1 MLMYKKITTIVLLAL
16 MLPLQIFAQSDNVK
30 TSPLW
35 RLTGNI
41 IDKENHDILIGAH
54 VSIKELNLIT
64 VTDEN
69 GNFKFE
75 DIKKGTYTLEATY
88 LGFKKYSSDIKID
101 KDTKIKIAMTMDY
114 MMEDEVI
121 VTASRIGEKT
131 PLTYSE
137 INSEELKRSNQGADL
152 PFLLQNTPSVV
163 VTSDAGAGVG
173 YTSMRVRGSDL
184 TRINVTL
191 NGIPVNDAES
201 NLVYFVDLPDLASS
215 VDNIQIQRGVGNSSN
230 GAAAF
235 GASINIKTDEQTI
248 EPFARLSSTVGS
260 FNTLKNTINFSSGRN
275 KNGFN
280 FNGRISKINSDG
292 YIDRAYS
299 DLFSYQL
306 SASWSDENDFL
317 KFMIMNGK
325 EETYQA
331 WNGTPKDSLE
341 TNPTFNP
348 SGMMYDK
355 DGNFI
360 GYYENEIDK
369 YDQTYYQLHY
379 AHSFSPRLTLTASAF
394 LTVGKGYYEN
404 YKNDKK
410 LSSYGIP
417 ALIIGDTIIERVNLI
432 QQKWLDNKYYG
443 FNIALNQK
451 AGKLDIDYGASW
463 NRYDGNHFGIVN
475 WAENAIPL
483 NYKWYENTGNKEYY
497 NIYVSTNYEFN
508 QYLNFFAEM
517 QYRHINYV
525 IDGIHDDLNDITQQ
539 HIFNFWNPKGGLFY
553 TINENNSA
561 YFSVA
566 YSNREPNRD
575 IYTDADELQRER
587 ITHEK
592 LIDYELGYSFINR
605 KMNINANF
613 FYMDYRDQLVLT
625 GEINNVGNAI
635 MTNVDKSYR
644 FGLEGSAAFLFN
656 RYFALDFNFALSRN
670 KILNFV
676 DFVDDYDSDWNYLG
690 QKETNLGTTDIS
702 FSPNLIAGLN
712 LKFTPINHLDIVFQ
726 EKYVGRQFI
735 DNTSNISRSLD
746 PYFISN
752 VNINYEWKQSLF
764 KDLNFNLAI
773 NNILSSRYCSNAW
786 VYKALVGGEE
796 YIEDGYFSQAG
807 INFMFSVIIGI

>member
-1 MLMYKKITTIVLLAL
+1 MLMLKQITSIIIIAVLMPLNLLA
-16 MLPLQIFAQSDNVK
+16 QFSISGNV
-30 TSPLW
+30 
-35 RLTGNI
+35 
-41 IDKENHDILIGAH
+41 IDKENHEVLIGAH
-54 VSIKELNLIT
+54 VSLKELNLIT
-64 VTDEN
+64 VTDNN

-75 DIKKGTYTLEATY
+75 NIKKGTYTLKATY
-88 LGFKKYSSDIKID
+88 LGFKTYSTDVKVT
-101 KDTKIKIAMTMDY
+101 KDTKINIAMTMEVL
-114 MMEDEVI
+114 MEDEVI
-121 VTASRIGEKT
+121 VTASRVGDKT

-137 INSEELKRSNQGADL
+137 IDSEELRRSNQGSDL

-173 YTSMRVRGSDL
+173 YTGMRIRGSDL

-235 GASINIKTDEQTI
+235 GASINIKTDEQTT
-248 EPFARLSSTVGS
+248 EPFARLSSTFGS

-275 KNGFN
+275 NNGFN

-331 WNGTPKDSLE
+331 WNGTPKDSLA

-355 DGNFI
+355 DGNFL

-369 YDQTYYQLHY
+369 YDQSYYQIHY
-379 AHSFSPRLTLTASAF
+379 AHSFSQNMTLTASTF
-394 LTVGKGYYEN
+394 LTTGKGYYEN
-404 YKNDKK
+404 YKNDKSF
-410 LSSYGIP
+410 SSYGLP
-417 ALIIGDTIIERVNLI
+417 SFVIGDTIIESVNLV

-443 FNIALNQK
+443 FNIAMNHKVGRFDLN
-451 AGKLDIDYGASW
+451 YGGSW
-463 NRYDGNHFGIVN
+463 NRYDGDHFGIIN
-475 WAENAIPL
+475 WAEYGVPL
-483 NYKWYENTGNKEYY
+483 NYRWYENTGNKQYY
-497 NIYVSTNYEFN
+497 NAFISANYE
-508 QYLNFFAEM
+508 LNRHLNLFAEM
-517 QYRHINYV
+517 QYRHINYS
-525 IDGIHDDLNDITQQ
+525 IEGIHDDLNDVTQQ
-539 HIFNFWNPKGGLFY
+539 HLFNFWNPKGGIFY
-553 TINENNSA
+553 SINDNNSA

-575 IYTDADELQRER
+575 IYTDADEIQRER
-587 ITHEK
+587 VTHEK
-592 LIDYELGYSFINR
+592 LTDYELGYSYRNR
-605 KMNINANF
+605 KIALNTNI
-613 FYMDYRDQLVLT
+613 FYMDYKDQLVMT
-625 GEINNVGNAI
+625 GEINNVGNTI

-644 FGLEGSAAFLFN
+644 LGLEGSAAFQFN
-656 RYFALDFNFALSRN
+656 RYFALDFNFALSQN
-670 KILNFV
+670 KILNYV
-676 DFVDDYDSDWNYLG
+676 DYVDNYDADWNYLG
-690 QKETNLGTTDIS
+690 QIENNLGTTDIS
-702 FSPNLIAGLN
+702 FSPNIIGGLN
-712 LKFTPINHLDIVFQ
+712 FKVTPINHLDIVFQ
-726 EKYVGRQFI
+726 EKYVGRQYI
-735 DNTSNISRSLD
+735 DNTSTLSRSLD
-746 PYFISN
+746 PYFVSN
-752 VNINYEWKQSLF
+752 VNINYEWKQTLF
-764 KDLNFNLAI
+764 KDLNFNLSV
-773 NNILSSRYCSNAW
+773 NNIFNSKYCSNAW
-786 VYKALVGGEE
+786 VYKAAVGGEE

>member
-1 MLMYKKITTIVLLAL
+1 MLKQITAIIIIAVLMPLNLLA
-16 MLPLQIFAQSDNVK
+16 QFSISGNV
-30 TSPLW
+30 
-35 RLTGNI
+35 
-41 IDKENHDILIGAH
+41 IDKENHEVLIGAH
-54 VSIKELNLIT
+54 VSLKELNLIT
-64 VTDEN
+64 VTDNN

-75 DIKKGTYTLEATY
+75 NIKKGTYTLKATY
-88 LGFKKYSSDIKID
+88 LGFKTYSTDVKVT
-101 KDTKIKIAMTMDY
+101 KDTKINIAMTMEVL
-114 MMEDEVI
+114 MEDEVI
-121 VTASRIGEKT
+121 VTASRVGDKT

-137 INSEELKRSNQGADL
+137 IDSEELRRSNQGSDL

-173 YTSMRVRGSDL
+173 YTGMRIRGSDL

-235 GASINIKTDEQTI
+235 GASINIKTDEQTT
-248 EPFARLSSTVGS
+248 EPFARLSSTFGS

-275 KNGFN
+275 NNGFN

-331 WNGTPKDSLE
+331 WNGTPKDSLA

-355 DGNFI
+355 DGNFL

-369 YDQTYYQLHY
+369 YDQSYYQIHY
-379 AHSFSPRLTLTASAF
+379 AHSFSENLTLTASAF
-394 LTVGKGYYEN
+394 LTTGKGYYEN
-404 YKNDKK
+404 YKNDKSF
-410 LSSYGIP
+410 SSYGLP
-417 ALIIGDTIIERVNLI
+417 SFVIGDTIIESVNLV

-443 FNIALNQK
+443 FNIAMNHKVGRFDLN
-451 AGKLDIDYGASW
+451 YGGSW
-463 NRYDGNHFGIVN
+463 NRYDGDHFGIIN
-475 WAENAIPL
+475 WAEYGVPL
-483 NYKWYENTGNKEYY
+483 NYRWYENTGNKQYY
-497 NIYVSTNYEFN
+497 NAFISANYE
-508 QYLNFFAEM
+508 LNSHLNLFAEM
-517 QYRHINYV
+517 QYRHIDYS
-525 IDGIHDDLNDITQQ
+525 IDGIHDDLNDVTQQ
-539 HIFNFWNPKGGLFY
+539 HLFNFWNPKGGIFY
-553 TINENNSA
+553 SINDNNSA

-575 IYTDADELQRER
+575 IYTDADEIQRER
-587 ITHEK
+587 VTHEK
-592 LIDYELGYSFINR
+592 LTDYELGYSYRNR
-605 KMNINANF
+605 KIALNANL
-613 FYMDYRDQLVLT
+613 FYMDYKDQLVMT
-625 GEINNVGNAI
+625 GEINNVGNTI

-644 FGLEGSAAFLFN
+644 LGLEGSAAFQFN
-656 RYFALDFNFALSRN
+656 RYFALDFNFALSQN
-670 KILNFV
+670 KILNYV
-676 DFVDDYDSDWNYLG
+676 DYVDNYDADWNYLG
-690 QKETNLGTTDIS
+690 QIENNLGTTDIS
-702 FSPNLIAGLN
+702 FSPNIIGGLN
-712 LKFTPINHLDIVFQ
+712 FKVTPINHLDIVFQ
-726 EKYVGRQFI
+726 EKYVGRQYI
-735 DNTSNISRSLD
+735 DNTSTLSRSLD
-746 PYFISN
+746 PYFVSN
-752 VNINYEWKQSLF
+752 VNINYEWKQTLF
-764 KDLNFNLAI
+764 KDLNFNLSV
-773 NNILSSRYCSNAW
+773 NNIFNSKYCSNAW
-786 VYKALVGGEE
+786 VYKAAVSGEE

>member
-1 MLMYKKITTIVLLAL
+1 MLKQITATIIIAFLMPLNLLA
-16 MLPLQIFAQSDNVK
+16 QF
-30 TSPLW
+30 
-35 RLTGNI
+35 NI
-41 IDKENHDILIGAH
+41 SGKVIDKENHDILIGAH
-54 VSIKELNLIT
+54 VSLKELNLIT

-69 GNFKFE
+69 GDFIFE
-75 DIKKGTYTLEATY
+75 NIDKGTYTLEATY
-88 LGFKKYSSDIKID
+88 LGFKNYSSDIKVVNN
-101 KDTKIKIAMTMDY
+101 TKIKIAMSIDS
-114 MMEDEVI
+114 MMEDEII
-121 VTASRIGEKT
+121 VTSSRVGEKT

-137 INSEELKRSNQGADL
+137 ISSEELKRSNQGADL

-235 GASINIKTDEQTI
+235 GASINIKTDEQTT
-248 EPFARLSSTVGS
+248 EPFARLSSTFGS

-275 KNGFN
+275 DNGFN

-306 SASWSDENDFL
+306 SASWSDENDFI

-331 WNGTPKDSLE
+331 WNGTPKDSLA

-369 YDQTYYQLHY
+369 YDQSYYQIHY
-379 AHSFSPRLTLTASAF
+379 AHSFSQNMTLTASAF
-394 LTVGKGYYEN
+394 LTTGKGYYEN
-404 YKNDKK
+404 YKNDKSF
-410 LSSYGIP
+410 SSYGLP
-417 ALIIGDTIIERVNLI
+417 FFVIGDTVIESVNLI

-443 FNIALNQK
+443 FNIAMNHKVRRFDLN
-451 AGKLDIDYGASW
+451 YGGSW
-463 NRYDGNHFGIVN
+463 NRYDGDHFGIIN
-475 WAENAIPL
+475 WAEYGVPL
-483 NYKWYENTGNKEYY
+483 NYRWYENTGNKQYY
-497 NIYVSTNYEFN
+497 NAFISANYE
-508 QYLNFFAEM
+508 LNRHLNLFAEM
-517 QYRHINYV
+517 QYRHINYS
-525 IDGIHDDLNDITQQ
+525 IDGIHDDLNDVTQQ
-539 HIFNFWNPKGGLFY
+539 HLFNFWNPKGGIFY
-553 TINENNSA
+553 SINDNNSA

-575 IYTDADELQRER
+575 IYTDADEIQRER
-587 ITHEK
+587 VTHEK
-592 LIDYELGYSFINR
+592 LIDYELGYSYRNR
-605 KMNINANF
+605 KMALNANI
-613 FYMDYRDQLVLT
+613 FYMDYKDQLVMT
-625 GEINNVGNAI
+625 GEINNVGNTI

-644 FGLEGSAAFLFN
+644 LGLEGSAAFQFN
-656 RYFALDFNFALSRN
+656 RYFALDFNFALSQN
-670 KILNFV
+670 KILNYV
-676 DFVDDYDSDWNYLG
+676 DYVDNYDADWNYLG
-690 QKETNLGTTDIS
+690 QIEDNLGATDIS
-702 FSPNLIAGLN
+702 FSPNIIGGLN
-712 LKFTPINHLDIVFQ
+712 FKVTPINHLDIVFQ
-726 EKYVGRQFI
+726 EKYVGRQYI
-735 DNTSNISRSLD
+735 DNTSTLSRSLD
-746 PYFISN
+746 PYFVSN
-752 VNINYEWKQSLF
+752 VNINYEWKQTLF
-764 KDLNFNLAI
+764 RDLNFNLSV
-773 NNILSSRYCSNAW
+773 NNIFNSKYCSNAW
-786 VYKALVGGEE
+786 VYKAIVGGEE

-807 INFMFSVIIGI
+807 INFMFSVIVGI

>member
-1 MLMYKKITTIVLLAL
+1 MSKQITTTIIIAVLMPLNLLA
-16 MLPLQIFAQSDNVK
+16 QF
-30 TSPLW
+30 
-35 RLTGNI
+35 NI
-41 IDKENHDILIGAH
+41 SGKVIDKENHDILIGAH
-54 VSIKELNLIT
+54 VSLNELNLIT

-69 GNFKFE
+69 GNFSFE
-75 DIKKGTYTLEATY
+75 NIKKGTYTLEATY
-88 LGFKKYSSDIKID
+88 LGFKTYSTDIKVT
-101 KDTKIKIAMTMDY
+101 KDTKINIAMIMSSL
-114 MMEDEVI
+114 MEDEVI
-121 VTASRIGEKT
+121 VTASRVGEKT

-137 INSEELKRSNQGADL
+137 ISSEELKRSNQGADL

-173 YTSMRVRGSDL
+173 YTGMRIRGSDL

-235 GASINIKTDEQTI
+235 GASINIKTDEQTT
-248 EPFARLSSTVGS
+248 EPFARLSSTFGS

-275 KNGFN
+275 NNGFN

-317 KFMIMNGK
+317 KLMIMNGK

-331 WNGTPKDSLE
+331 WNGTPKDSLA

-369 YDQTYYQLHY
+369 YDQSYYQIHY
-379 AHSFSPRLTLTASAF
+379 AHSFSQNMTLTASAF
-394 LTVGKGYYEN
+394 LTTGKGYYEN
-404 YKNDKK
+404 YKNDKSF
-410 LSSYGIP
+410 SSYGLP
-417 ALIIGDTIIERVNLI
+417 SFVIGDTVIESVNLI

-443 FNIALNQK
+443 FNIAMNHKIGRFDLN
-451 AGKLDIDYGASW
+451 YGGSW
-463 NRYDGNHFGIVN
+463 NRYDGDHFGIIN
-475 WAENAIPL
+475 WAEYGVPL
-483 NYKWYENTGNKEYY
+483 NYRWYENNGNKQYY
-497 NIYVSTNYEFN
+497 NAFISANYE
-508 QYLNFFAEM
+508 LNGHLNLFAEM
-517 QYRHINYV
+517 QYRHINYS
-525 IDGIHDDLNDITQQ
+525 IEGIHDDLNDVTQQ
-539 HIFNFWNPKGGLFY
+539 HLFNFWNPKGGIFY
-553 TINENNSA
+553 SINDNNSA

-575 IYTDADELQRER
+575 IYTDADEIQRER
-587 ITHEK
+587 VTHEK
-592 LIDYELGYSFINR
+592 LTDYELGYSYRNR
-605 KMNINANF
+605 KMALNTNI
-613 FYMDYRDQLVLT
+613 FYMDYKDQLVMT
-625 GEINNVGNAI
+625 GEINNVGNTI

-644 FGLEGSAAFLFN
+644 LGLEGSAAFQFN
-656 RYFALDFNFALSRN
+656 RYFALDFNFALSQN
-670 KILNFV
+670 KILNYV
-676 DFVDDYDSDWNYLG
+676 DYVDNYDADWNYLG
-690 QKETNLGTTDIS
+690 QIENNLGTTDIS
-702 FSPNLIAGLN
+702 FSPNIIGGFN
-712 LKFTPINHLDIVFQ
+712 FKVTPINHLDIVFQ
-726 EKYVGRQFI
+726 EKYVGRQYI
-735 DNTSNISRSLD
+735 DNTSTLSRSLD
-746 PYFISN
+746 PYFVSN
-752 VNINYEWKQSLF
+752 VNINYEWKQTLF
-764 KDLNFNLAI
+764 KDLNFNLSV
-773 NNILSSRYCSNAW
+773 NNIFNSKYCSNAW
-786 VYKALVGGEE
+786 VYKAAVGGEE

>member
-1 MLMYKKITTIVLLAL
+1 MLKQITTIIIMAILLPSNLLA
-16 MLPLQIFAQSDNVK
+16 QFNINGNV
-30 TSPLW
+30 
-35 RLTGNI
+35 
-41 IDKENHDILIGAH
+41 IDKENHEILIGAH

-69 GNFKFE
+69 GDFRFE
-75 DIKKGTYTLEATY
+75 NIKKGTYTLEATY
-88 LGFKKYSSDIKID
+88 LGFKTYSSDIKVVN
-101 KDTKIKIAMTMDY
+101 DTKIKIAMTTDS

-121 VTASRIGEKT
+121 VTSSRVGEKT

-137 INSEELKRSNQGADL
+137 IDSEELKRSNQGADL

-173 YTSMRVRGSDL
+173 YTGMRIRGSDL

-235 GASINIKTDEQTI
+235 GASINIKTDEQTS
-248 EPFARLSSTVGS
+248 EPFARLSSTFGS
-260 FNTLKNTINFSSGRN
+260 FNTLKNTLNFSSGRD

-331 WNGTPKDSLE
+331 WNGTPKDSLA

-369 YDQTYYQLHY
+369 YDQSYYQLHY
-379 AHSFSPRLTLTASAF
+379 AHSFTQNLTLTASAF
-394 LTVGKGYYEN
+394 LTTGKGYYEN
-404 YKNDKK
+404 YKNDKSF
-410 LSSYGIP
+410 SSYGLP
-417 ALIIGDTIIERVNLI
+417 NLVIGDSIIERLNLI

-443 FNIALNQK
+443 FNLALNHK
-451 AGKLDIDYGASW
+451 VGRLDLNYGGSW
-463 NRYDGNHFGIVN
+463 NRYDGDHFGIIN
-475 WAENAIPL
+475 WAEYGVPL
-483 NYKWYENTGNKEYY
+483 NYRWYENTGNKEYY
-497 NIYVSTNYEFN
+497 NAYISANYELN
-508 QYLNFFAEM
+508 RHLNFFAEM
-517 QYRHINYV
+517 QYRHINYS
-525 IDGIHDDLNDITQQ
+525 IDGIHDDLNDITQN
-539 HIFNFWNPKGGLFY
+539 HVFNFWNPKGGIFY
-553 TINENNSA
+553 SINDNNSA

-587 ITHEK
+587 VTHEK
-592 LIDYELGYSFINR
+592 LTDYELGYSYRNR
-605 KMNINANF
+605 KMAFNTNL
-613 FYMDYRDQLVLT
+613 FYMDYKDQLVMT
-625 GEINNVGNAI
+625 GEINNVGNTI

-644 FGLEGSAAFLFN
+644 FGLEGSAAFQFN
-656 RYFALDFNFALSRN
+656 RYFALDFNFALSQN
-670 KILNFV
+670 KILNYV
-676 DFVDDYDSDWNYLG
+676 DYVDNYDADWNYLG
-690 QKETNLGTTDIS
+690 QIENHIGTDAASHVPTTDIS
-702 FSPNLIAGLN
+702 FSPNIIGGLN
-712 LKFTPINHLDIVFQ
+712 LKVTPINHLDIIFQ

-735 DNTSNISRSLD
+735 DNTSTLSRSLD
-746 PYFISN
+746 PYFVSN
-752 VNINYEWKQSLF
+752 VVINYEWKQTLF
-764 KDLNFNLAI
+764 KDLNFNLSV
-773 NNILSSRYCSNAW
+773 NNIFNNRYCSNAW
-786 VYKALVGGEE
+786 VYKAMVGGEE

-807 INFMFSVIIGI
+807 INFMFSVIVGI

>member
-1 MLMYKKITTIVLLAL
+1 MLKQITATIIIAFLMPLNLLA
-16 MLPLQIFAQSDNVK
+16 QF
-30 TSPLW
+30 
-35 RLTGNI
+35 NI
-41 IDKENHDILIGAH
+41 SGKVIDKENHDILIGAH
-54 VSIKELNLIT
+54 VSLKELNLIT

-69 GNFKFE
+69 GDFIFE
-75 DIKKGTYTLEATY
+75 NIDKGTYTLEATY
-88 LGFKKYSSDIKID
+88 LGFKNYSSDIKVVNN
-101 KDTKIKIAMTMDY
+101 TKIKIAMSIDS
-114 MMEDEVI
+114 MMEDEII
-121 VTASRIGEKT
+121 VTSSRVGEKT

-137 INSEELKRSNQGADL
+137 ISSEELKRSNQGADL

-235 GASINIKTDEQTI
+235 GASINIKTDEQTT
-248 EPFARLSSTVGS
+248 EPFARLSSTFGS

-275 KNGFN
+275 DNGFN

-331 WNGTPKDSLE
+331 WNGTPKDSLA

-369 YDQTYYQLHY
+369 YDQSYYQIHY
-379 AHSFSPRLTLTASAF
+379 AHSFSQNMTLTASAF
-394 LTVGKGYYEN
+394 LTTGKGYYEN
-404 YKNDKK
+404 YKNDKSF
-410 LSSYGIP
+410 SSYGLP
-417 ALIIGDTIIERVNLI
+417 FFVIGDTVIESVNLI

-443 FNIALNQK
+443 FNIAMNHKVGRFDLN
-451 AGKLDIDYGASW
+451 YGGSW
-463 NRYDGNHFGIVN
+463 NRYDGDHFGIIN
-475 WAENAIPL
+475 WAEYGVPL
-483 NYKWYENTGNKEYY
+483 NYRWYENTGNKQYY
-497 NIYVSTNYEFN
+497 NTFISANYE
-508 QYLNFFAEM
+508 LNKHLNLFAEM
-517 QYRHINYV
+517 QYRHINYS
-525 IDGIHDDLNDITQQ
+525 IEGIHDDLNDVTQ
-539 HIFNFWNPKGGLFY
+539 HHLFNFWNPKGGIFY
-553 TINENNSA
+553 SINDNNSA

-575 IYTDADELQRER
+575 IYTDADEIQRER
-587 ITHEK
+587 VTHEK
-592 LIDYELGYSFINR
+592 LTDYELGYSYINR
-605 KMNINANF
+605 KMALNANI
-613 FYMDYRDQLVLT
+613 FYMDYKDQLVMT
-625 GEINNVGNAI
+625 GEINNVGNTI

-644 FGLEGSAAFLFN
+644 LGLEGSAAFQFN
-656 RYFALDFNFALSRN
+656 RYFALDFNFALSQN
-670 KILNFV
+670 KILNYV
-676 DFVDDYDSDWNYLG
+676 DYVDNYDADWNYLG
-690 QKETNLGTTDIS
+690 QIEDNLGATDIS
-702 FSPNLIAGLN
+702 FSPNIIGGLN
-712 LKFTPINHLDIVFQ
+712 FKVTPINHLDIVFQ
-726 EKYVGRQFI
+726 EKYVGRQYI
-735 DNTSNISRSLD
+735 DNTSTLSRSLD
-746 PYFISN
+746 PYFVSN
-752 VNINYEWKQSLF
+752 VNINYEWKQTLF
-764 KDLNFNLAI
+764 KDLNFNLSV
-773 NNILSSRYCSNAW
+773 NNIFNSKYCSNAW
-786 VYKALVGGEE
+786 VYKAIVGGEE

-807 INFMFSVIIGI
+807 INFMFSVIVGI

>member
-1 MLMYKKITTIVLLAL
+1 MLKQITSIIIIAVLMPLNLLA
-16 MLPLQIFAQSDNVK
+16 QFTISGNV
-30 TSPLW
+30 
-35 RLTGNI
+35 
-41 IDKENHDILIGAH
+41 IDKENHEVLIGAH
-54 VSIKELNLIT
+54 VSLKELNLIT
-64 VTDEN
+64 VTDNN

-75 DIKKGTYTLEATY
+75 NIKKGTYTLKATY
-88 LGFKKYSSDIKID
+88 LGFKTYSTDVKVT
-101 KDTKIKIAMTMDY
+101 KDTKINIAMTMEVL
-114 MMEDEVI
+114 MEDEVI
-121 VTASRIGEKT
+121 VTASRVGDKT

-137 INSEELKRSNQGADL
+137 IDSEELRRSNQGSDL

-173 YTSMRVRGSDL
+173 YTGMRIRGSDL

-235 GASINIKTDEQTI
+235 GASINIKTDEQTT
-248 EPFARLSSTVGS
+248 EPFARLSSTFGS

-275 KNGFN
+275 NNGFN

-331 WNGTPKDSLE
+331 WNGTPKDSLA

-369 YDQTYYQLHY
+369 YDQSYYQIHY
-379 AHSFSPRLTLTASAF
+379 AHSFSQNMTLTASAF
-394 LTVGKGYYEN
+394 LTTGKGYYEN
-404 YKNDKK
+404 YKNDKSF
-410 LSSYGIP
+410 SSYGLP
-417 ALIIGDTIIERVNLI
+417 SFVIGDTVIESVNLI

-443 FNIALNQK
+443 FNIAMNHKIGRFDLN
-451 AGKLDIDYGASW
+451 YGGSW
-463 NRYDGNHFGIVN
+463 NRYDGDHFGIIN
-475 WAENAIPL
+475 WAEYGVPL
-483 NYKWYENTGNKEYY
+483 NYRWYENNGNKQYY
-497 NIYVSTNYEFN
+497 NAFISANYE
-508 QYLNFFAEM
+508 LNGHLNLFAEM
-517 QYRHINYV
+517 QYRHINYS
-525 IDGIHDDLNDITQQ
+525 IEGIHDDLNDVTQQ
-539 HIFNFWNPKGGLFY
+539 HLFNFWNPKGGIFY
-553 TINENNSA
+553 SINDNNSA

-575 IYTDADELQRER
+575 IYTDADEIQRER
-587 ITHEK
+587 VTHEK
-592 LIDYELGYSFINR
+592 LTDYELGYSYRNR
-605 KMNINANF
+605 KMALNTNI
-613 FYMDYRDQLVLT
+613 FYMDYKDQLVMT
-625 GEINNVGNAI
+625 GEINNVGNTI

-644 FGLEGSAAFLFN
+644 LGLEGSAAFQFN
-656 RYFALDFNFALSRN
+656 RYFALDFNFALSQN
-670 KILNFV
+670 KILNYV
-676 DFVDDYDSDWNYLG
+676 DYVDNYDADWNYLG
-690 QKETNLGTTDIS
+690 QIENNLGTTDIS
-702 FSPNLIAGLN
+702 FSPNIIGGFN
-712 LKFTPINHLDIVFQ
+712 FKVTPINHLDIVFQ
-726 EKYVGRQFI
+726 EKYVGRQYI
-735 DNTSNISRSLD
+735 DNTSTLSRSLD
-746 PYFISN
+746 PYFVSN
-752 VNINYEWKQSLF
+752 VNINYEWKQTLF
-764 KDLNFNLAI
+764 KDLNFNLSV
-773 NNILSSRYCSNAW
+773 NNIFNSKYCSNAW
-786 VYKALVGGEE
+786 VYKAAVGGEE

>member
-1 MLMYKKITTIVLLAL
+1 MYRIIKLVVLLTF
-16 MLPLQIFAQSDNVK
+16 MIPLQIVAQFN
-30 TSPLW
+30 
-35 RLTGNI
+35 LTGNI
-41 IDKENHDILIGAH
+41 IDKDNHETLVGAH
-54 VSIKELNLIT
+54 ISLKELNIIT

-75 DIKKGTYTLEATY
+75 DIKKGTYTLEASY
-88 LGFKKYSSDIKID
+88 LGFKKYSNDIKIV
-101 KDTKIKIAMTMDY
+101 KDTKIKIAMTTDS

-121 VTASRIGEKT
+121 VTASRVGEKT

-152 PFLLQNTPSVV
+152 PFLLQNTPSVI

-191 NGIPVNDAES
+191 NGVPINDAES

-235 GASINIKTDEQTI
+235 GASINIKTDEQTT
-248 EPFARLSSTVGS
+248 EPYARLSSTIGS

-275 KNGFN
+275 TNGFN

-306 SASWSDENDFL
+306 SASWSNENNFI

-325 EETYQA
+325 EQTYQA

-348 SGMMYDK
+348 AGIMYDK
-355 DGNFI
+355 NGNFI

-369 YDQTYYQLHY
+369 YNQTYYQLHY
-379 AHSFSPRLTLTASAF
+379 AHSFNENLTLSASAF
-394 LTVGKGYYEN
+394 LTTGKGYYEN

-410 LSSYGIP
+410 LSSYGLPSIK
-417 ALIIGDTIIERVNLI
+417 IGDTVIENVNLV
-432 QQKWLDNKYYG
+432 QQKWLDNRFYG

-451 AGKLDIDYGASW
+451 AGKFDINYGCSW
-463 NRYDGNHFGIVN
+463 NLYDGDHFGIIN
-475 WAENAIPL
+475 WAEYGVPL

-497 NIYVSTNYEFN
+497 NIYISSNYE
-508 QYLNFFAEM
+508 LNHNLNLFAEM
-517 QYRHINYV
+517 QYRHINYN
-525 IDGIHDDLNDITQQ
+525 INGLHDDLNDITQS
-539 HIFNFWNPKGGLFY
+539 HKFDFWNPKGGIFY
-553 TINENNSA
+553 TINDKNNA
-561 YFSVA
+561 YFSIA

-575 IYTDADELQRER
+575 IYTDADETQRENV
-587 ITHEK
+587 THEK
-592 LIDYELGYSFINR
+592 LIDYELGYSYKNKISNL
-605 KMNINANF
+605 NANL
-613 FYMDYRDQLVLT
+613 FYMDYKDQLVMT
-625 GEINNVGNAI
+625 GEINNVGNTI
-635 MTNVDKSYR
+635 MMNVDNSYR
-644 FGLEGSAAFLFN
+644 FGIEGSAAFLFN
-656 RYFALDFNFALSRN
+656 RFIALDFNIALSQN

-676 DFVDDYDSDWNYLG
+676 DFVDEYDVNWNYLG

-702 FSPNLIAGLN
+702 FSPNIIAGLN
-712 LKFTPINHLDIVFQ
+712 LKIKPIRHLDIVFQ
-726 EKYVGRQFI
+726 ERYVGRQYI
-735 DNTSNISRSLD
+735 DNTSSLSRSLD
-746 PYFISN
+746 PYFVSN

-764 KDLNFNLAI
+764 KDLNFNLSI
-773 NNILSSRYCSNAW
+773 NNIFNEKYCSNAW
-786 VYKALVGGEE
+786 VYKAIVNSEE
-796 YIEDGYFSQAG
+796 YIEDGYFPQAG
-807 INFMFSVIIGI
+807 INFMLSVSIGI

>member
-1 MLMYKKITTIVLLAL
+1 MLKQITATIIIAFLMPLNLLA
-16 MLPLQIFAQSDNVK
+16 QF
-30 TSPLW
+30 
-35 RLTGNI
+35 NI
-41 IDKENHDILIGAH
+41 SGKVIDKENHDILIGAH
-54 VSIKELNLIT
+54 VSLKELNLIT

-69 GNFKFE
+69 GDFIFE
-75 DIKKGTYTLEATY
+75 NIDKGTYTLEATY
-88 LGFKKYSSDIKID
+88 LGFKNYSSDIKVVNN
-101 KDTKIKIAMTMDY
+101 TKIKIAMSIDS
-114 MMEDEVI
+114 MMEDEII
-121 VTASRIGEKT
+121 VTSSRVGEKT

-137 INSEELKRSNQGADL
+137 ISSEELKRSNQGADL

-235 GASINIKTDEQTI
+235 GASINIKTDEQTT
-248 EPFARLSSTVGS
+248 EPFARLSSTFGS

-275 KNGFN
+275 DNGFN

-306 SASWSDENDFL
+306 SASWSDENDFI

-331 WNGTPKDSLE
+331 WNGTPKDSLA

-369 YDQTYYQLHY
+369 YDQSYYQIHY
-379 AHSFSPRLTLTASAF
+379 AHSFSQNMTLTASAF
-394 LTVGKGYYEN
+394 LTTGKGYYEN
-404 YKNDKK
+404 YKNDKSF
-410 LSSYGIP
+410 SSYGLP
-417 ALIIGDTIIERVNLI
+417 FFVIGDTVIESVNLI

-443 FNIALNQK
+443 FNIAMNHKVRRFDLN
-451 AGKLDIDYGASW
+451 YGGSW
-463 NRYDGNHFGIVN
+463 NRYDGDHFGIIN
-475 WAENAIPL
+475 WAEYGVPL
-483 NYKWYENTGNKEYY
+483 NYRWYENTGNKQYY
-497 NIYVSTNYEFN
+497 NTFISANYE
-508 QYLNFFAEM
+508 LNKHLNLFAEM
-517 QYRHINYV
+517 QYRHINYS
-525 IDGIHDDLNDITQQ
+525 IEGIHDDLNDVTQ
-539 HIFNFWNPKGGLFY
+539 HHLFNFWNPKGGIFY
-553 TINENNSA
+553 SINDNNSA

-575 IYTDADELQRER
+575 IYTDADEIQRER
-587 ITHEK
+587 VTHEK
-592 LIDYELGYSFINR
+592 LIDYELGYSYRNR
-605 KMNINANF
+605 KMALNANI
-613 FYMDYRDQLVLT
+613 FYMDYKDQLVMT
-625 GEINNVGNAI
+625 GEINNVGNTI

-644 FGLEGSAAFLFN
+644 LGLEGSAAFQFN
-656 RYFALDFNFALSRN
+656 RYFALDFNFALSQN
-670 KILNFV
+670 KILNYV
-676 DFVDDYDSDWNYLG
+676 DYVDNYDADWNYLG
-690 QKETNLGTTDIS
+690 QIEDNLGATDIS
-702 FSPNLIAGLN
+702 FSPNIIGGLN
-712 LKFTPINHLDIVFQ
+712 FKVTPINHLDIVFQ
-726 EKYVGRQFI
+726 EKYVGRQYI
-735 DNTSNISRSLD
+735 DNTSTLSRSLD
-746 PYFISN
+746 PYFVSN
-752 VNINYEWKQSLF
+752 VNINYEWKQTLF
-764 KDLNFNLAI
+764 RDLNFNLSV
-773 NNILSSRYCSNAW
+773 NNIFNSKYCSNAW
-786 VYKALVGGEE
+786 VYKAIVGGEE

-807 INFMFSVIIGI
+807 INFMFSVIVGI

>member
-1 MLMYKKITTIVLLAL
+1 MLKQITATIIIAFLMPLNLLA
-16 MLPLQIFAQSDNVK
+16 QF
-30 TSPLW
+30 
-35 RLTGNI
+35 NI
-41 IDKENHDILIGAH
+41 SGKVIDKENHDILIGAH
-54 VSIKELNLIT
+54 VSLKELNLIT

-69 GNFKFE
+69 GDFIFE
-75 DIKKGTYTLEATY
+75 NIDKGTYTLEATY
-88 LGFKKYSSDIKID
+88 LGFKNYSSDIKVVNN
-101 KDTKIKIAMTMDY
+101 TKIKIAMSIDS
-114 MMEDEVI
+114 MMEDEII
-121 VTASRIGEKT
+121 VTSSRVGEKT

-137 INSEELKRSNQGADL
+137 ISSEELKRSNQGADL

-235 GASINIKTDEQTI
+235 GASINIKTDEQTT
-248 EPFARLSSTVGS
+248 EPFARLSSTFGS

-275 KNGFN
+275 DNGFN

-331 WNGTPKDSLE
+331 WNGTPKDSLA

-369 YDQTYYQLHY
+369 YDQSYYQIHY
-379 AHSFSPRLTLTASAF
+379 AHSFSQNMTLTASAF
-394 LTVGKGYYEN
+394 LTTGKGYYEN
-404 YKNDKK
+404 YKNDKSF
-410 LSSYGIP
+410 SSYGLP
-417 ALIIGDTIIERVNLI
+417 FFVIGDTVIESVNLI

-443 FNIALNQK
+443 FNIAMNHKVGRFDLN
-451 AGKLDIDYGASW
+451 YGGSW
-463 NRYDGNHFGIVN
+463 NRYDGDHFGIIN
-475 WAENAIPL
+475 WAEYGVPL
-483 NYKWYENTGNKEYY
+483 NYRWYENTGNKQYY
-497 NIYVSTNYEFN
+497 NTFISANYE
-508 QYLNFFAEM
+508 LNKHLNLFAEM
-517 QYRHINYV
+517 QYRHINYS
-525 IDGIHDDLNDITQQ
+525 IEGIHDDLNDVTQ
-539 HIFNFWNPKGGLFY
+539 HHLFNFWNPKGGIFY
-553 TINENNSA
+553 SINDNNSA

-575 IYTDADELQRER
+575 IYTDADEIQRER
-587 ITHEK
+587 VTHEK
-592 LIDYELGYSFINR
+592 LIDYELGYSYRNR
-605 KMNINANF
+605 KMALNANI
-613 FYMDYRDQLVLT
+613 FYMDYKDQLVMT
-625 GEINNVGNAI
+625 GEINNVGNTI

-644 FGLEGSAAFLFN
+644 LGLEGSAAFQFN
-656 RYFALDFNFALSRN
+656 RYFALDFNFALSQN
-670 KILNFV
+670 KILNYV
-676 DFVDDYDSDWNYLG
+676 DYVDNYDADWNYLG
-690 QKETNLGTTDIS
+690 QIEDNLGATDIS
-702 FSPNLIAGLN
+702 FSPNIIGGLN
-712 LKFTPINHLDIVFQ
+712 FKVTPINHLDIVFQ
-726 EKYVGRQFI
+726 EKYVGRQYI
-735 DNTSNISRSLD
+735 DNTSTLSRSLD
-746 PYFISN
+746 PYFVSN
-752 VNINYEWKQSLF
+752 VNINYEWKQTLF
-764 KDLNFNLAI
+764 RDLNFNLSV
-773 NNILSSRYCSNAW
+773 NNIFNSKYCSNAW
-786 VYKALVGGEE
+786 VYKAIVGGEE

-807 INFMFSVIIGI
+807 INFMFSVIVGI